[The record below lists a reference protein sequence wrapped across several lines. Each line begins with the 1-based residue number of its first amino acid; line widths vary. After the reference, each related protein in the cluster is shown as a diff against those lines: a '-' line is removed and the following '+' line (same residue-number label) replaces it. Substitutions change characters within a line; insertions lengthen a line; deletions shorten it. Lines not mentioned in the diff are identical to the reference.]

1 MKRRRLALA
10 LLGLGSLT
18 GLARCG
24 GSAGGGAGII
34 NPPPAAVFS
43 MTITPSSA
51 TVPVAGTTHLAATP
65 KDVMGHALQRTVT
78 WSSARTATATVD
90 PTGLVLGVAAGTV
103 QISATSE
110 GQSAS
115 ATITV
120 SPPPVATVT
129 VTPPTVNMPVGAT
142 TQLAATTTDAGGAT
156 VTGRTIEWM
165 SNAPGVATVS
175 GTGLVTAVARGTATI
190 YAISEGKMGGS
201 VIEVF

>member
-1 MKRRRLALA
+1 MRLRRQLLA
-10 LLGLGSLT
+10 LLGLGSFT

-24 GSAGGGAGII
+24 GSGGGGAGII
-34 NPPPAAVFS
+34 DPPPAAVFS
-43 MTITPSSA
+43 MMITPSSA
-51 TVPVAGTTHLAATP
+51 TVAVAATP
-65 KDVMGHALQRTVT
+65 KDVTGHALQRTVT

-90 PTGLVLGVAAGTV
+90 PTGLVFGLAAGTV

-120 SPPPVATVT
+120 APPPVATVT
-129 VTPPTVNMPVGAT
+129 VTPRTVNIPVGAT
-142 TQLAATTTDAGGAT
+142 MQLAATTTDAGGAI

-175 GTGLVTAVARGTATI
+175 GTGLVTAVTRGTATI
-190 YAISEGKMGGS
+190 YATSEGKMGGS

>member
-1 MKRRRLALA
+1 MRLRRQLLA
-10 LLGLGSLT
+10 LLGLGSFT

-24 GSAGGGAGII
+24 GSGGGGAGII
-34 NPPPAAVFS
+34 DPPPAAVFS
-43 MTITPSSA
+43 MMITPSSA
-51 TVPVAGTTHLAATP
+51 TVAVAASPQLAATP
-65 KDVMGHALQRTVT
+65 KDVTGHALQRTVT

-90 PTGLVLGVAAGTV
+90 PTGLVFGLAAGTV

-120 SPPPVATVT
+120 APPPVATVT
-129 VTPPTVNMPVGAT
+129 VTPRTVNIPVGAT
-142 TQLAATTTDAGGAT
+142 MQLAATTTDAGGAI

-175 GTGLVTAVARGTATI
+175 GTGLVTAVTRGTATI
-190 YAISEGKMGGS
+190 YATSEGKMGGS